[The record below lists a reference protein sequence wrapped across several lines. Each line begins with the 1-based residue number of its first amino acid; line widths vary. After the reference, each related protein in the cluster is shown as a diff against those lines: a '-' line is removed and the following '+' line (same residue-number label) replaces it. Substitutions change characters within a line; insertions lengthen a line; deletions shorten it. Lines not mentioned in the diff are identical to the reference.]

1 MEAWDLY
8 NRQRQVIGEHIRGIE
23 LPEDGFHLVV
33 HVWIK
38 NDKGEYLIAQ
48 RAANRPTFPLKWEC
62 VGGSVLK
69 GETSL
74 QGALREVRE
83 EVGLSLDA
91 GAGRLVFTKI
101 RETVDGKRFN
111 DIVDV
116 WLFPYDGA
124 VDLSKATMDEVAQV
138 RWISAEEIGELFAS
152 GEMVH
157 TIKDLF
163 YIVAE
168 QGTFGDA
175 V

>member
-1 MEAWDLY
+1 MVETDTW
-8 NRQRQVIGEHIRGIE
+8 NQHQVDFPSIGWCLWLRNAEFAFFHVLFAYIFSQLQFASMGDGKIE
-23 LPEDGFHLVV
+23 MF
-33 HVWIK
+33 
-38 NDKGEYLIAQ
+38 
-48 RAANRPTFPLKWEC
+48 

-91 GAGRLVFTKI
+91 GEGRLIFTKI

-124 VDLSKATMDEVAQV
+124 VDLSKAATDEVAQV
-138 RWISAEEIGELFAS
+138 RWISADEIEELFAS

-168 QGTFGDA
+168 QGAFGDA